1 VPELLIDQNRR
12 CAWLAG
18 QEIHL
23 TPQEYRLI
31 HRLAQQVGQ
40 VVTKAELLGVLNLTN
55 GDGLGGHAGV
65 DPLALDLVVFRL
77 RRKLNDDAHHPTYL
91 ETRRGFGY
99 ILHHA
104 RILEQSVERN
114 ATAAAQSST
123 PIAESSNLNWMAGPW
138 STLTRREWRIF
149 LLLGDE
155 ATTGLTNKALAQQ
168 LQIGEGTLKK
178 HLQHI
183 YRKLGVGNRSGAALL
198 ALQARVQFGV
208 HESNS

>member
-31 HRLAQQVGQ
+31 HRLGHQVGQ
-40 VVTKAELLGVLNLTN
+40 VVTKSELLGVLNLTN
-55 GDGLGGHAGV
+55 GNHPEGHAGL

-77 RRKLNDDAHHPTYL
+77 RRKLNDSAHHPTYL

-104 RILEQSVERN
+104 RILD
-114 ATAAAQSST
+114 AAAERHATLAGNASIPTAQLT
-123 PIAESSNLNWMAGPW
+123 NPNWVAGPW
-138 STLTRREWRIF
+138 SALTRREWRIF

-208 HESNS
+208 DPAPR

>member
-12 CAWLAG
+12 SVWLAD

-31 HRLAQQVGQ
+31 HRLGQHVGQ
-40 VVTKAELLGVLNLTN
+40 VVAKSELLAVLNLTN
-55 GDGLGGHAGV
+55 SGEQQGDAGV
-65 DPLALDLVVFRL
+65 DSLALDLVVFRV
-77 RRKLNDDAHHPTYL
+77 RRKLKDSAHCPTYL

-104 RILEQSVERN
+104 RVLNAAADLQ
-114 ATAAAQSST
+114 ATAADAPPAPPT
-123 PIAESSNLNWMAGPW
+123 ELPNPPWVAEPW

-198 ALQARVQFGV
+198 ALQARVQFGIQA
-208 HESNS
+208 SNS